1 MAQFSKGDTFVD
13 GQQVTG
19 ARLNQLVDS
28 AVLLIGAITE
38 QTTMASNDVSST
50 DGLLINDNGVL
61 KKTTVGDVLN
71 SNLPVTT
78 SSVTG
83 GTGVDLVLTP
93 AAGQKVDIA
102 GNIEADDINA
112 TDDVSVGGDLTVT
125 ATLTVTGSSTL
136 TGNVIA
142 DNGFTS
148 NGTANFTGALQ
159 VNGTVGYVLTEV
171 VEEDIPYAMG
181 AAANTLHS
189 LFTSASYTKPSDEIW
204 AFEVEAV
211 IFNGNNAVYTHYRIT
226 DSSDSA
232 KYIKSY
238 YYTPHSNGLEYVSH
252 RFFIGTG
259 TSYTGTFVI
268 RAKSNQTN
276 IKIMP
281 TTTDLSA
288 VYPDGAEG
296 TVGKFRIFKY
306 KTA

>member
-1 MAQFSKGDTFVD
+1 MAQILKGDTFVD

-28 AVLLIGAITE
+28 SALLVGSITD
-38 QTTMASNDVSST
+38 QTAMSANDVSST
-50 DGLLINDNGVL
+50 DGLLINDGGVL

-102 GNIEADDINA
+102 GNIEADDITA
-112 TDDVSVGGDLTVT
+112 TDDVSVGGD
-125 ATLTVTGSSTL
+125 LTVTGSSTL

-148 NGTANFTGALQ
+148 NGTANFTGVFQ
-159 VNGTVGYVLTEV
+159 VNGVAGYVLTEV
-171 VEEDIPYAMG
+171 VEESIPNATG

-211 IFNGNNAVYTHYRIT
+211 LFAPNNGTYTHYRIT
-226 DSSDSA
+226 DSADTN

-238 YYTPHSNGLEYVSH
+238 FYNANTYGVLYASH
-252 RFFIGTG
+252 RFVIGTG
-259 TSYTGTFVI
+259 TAYTGTFII

-281 TTTDLSA
+281 TGTDLTTS
-288 VYPDGAEG
+288 YPDNTEG
-296 TVGKFRIFKY
+296 TVGKFRIYKY
-306 KTA
+306 RTA

>member
-1 MAQFSKGDTFVD
+1 MAQILKGDTFVD

-28 AVLLIGAITE
+28 ATLLVNAITD
-38 QTTMASNDVSST
+38 QTAMTANTLVGTDELLVNDGGNLRRVDVNS
-50 DGLLINDNGVL
+50 
-61 KKTTVGDVLN
+61 VLN
-71 SNLPVTT
+71 SGLSITAPSVNG
-78 SSVTG
+78 VTG
-83 GTGVDLVLTP
+83 SDLVLTP

-102 GNIEADDINA
+102 GNIEADDITA

-125 ATLTVTGSSTL
+125 GSSTL
-136 TGNVIA
+136 TGSVIV

-171 VEEDIPYAMG
+171 VEESIPNATG
-181 AAANTLHS
+181 ATANTLHS

-211 IFNGNNAVYTHYRIT
+211 LFAPNNGTYTDT
-226 DSSDSA
+226 N

-238 YYTPHSNGLEYVSH
+238 FYNANTYGVLYASH
-252 RFFIGTG
+252 RFVIGTG
-259 TSYTGTFVI
+259 TAYTGTFII

-276 IKIMP
+276 IKITP
-281 TTTDLSA
+281 TGTELTTS
-288 VYPDGAEG
+288 YPDNTEG
-296 TVGKFRIFKY
+296 TVGKFRIYKY

>member
-38 QTTMASNDVSST
+38 QTTMAANDVSST
-50 DGLLINDNGVL
+50 DGLLINDGGVL

-78 SSVTG
+78 SSVAG

-102 GNIEADDINA
+102 GNIEADDITA

-125 ATLTVTGSSTL
+125 GSSTL
-136 TGNVIA
+136 TGNVIV
-142 DNGFTS
+142 DNGLTS
-148 NGTANFTGALQ
+148 NGTANFTGVFQ
-159 VNGTVGYVLTEV
+159 INGVAGYVLTEV
-171 VEEDIPYAMG
+171 VEESILNATG

-211 IFNGNNAVYTHYRIT
+211 FLAPNNGTYTHYRIT
-226 DSSDSA
+226 DSSDA
-232 KYIKSY
+232 NKYIKAY
-238 YYTPHSNGLEYVSH
+238 FYNSNTNGVQYASH
-252 RFFIGTG
+252 RFVIGTG
-259 TSYTGTFVI
+259 TSYTGTFII

-281 TTTDLSA
+281 TGTDLTTS
-288 VYPDGAEG
+288 YPDNTEG
-296 TVGKFRIFKY
+296 TVGKFRIYKY
-306 KTA
+306 RTA